1 MSAHSLLRRLR
12 GVLLLSLVAIAAGVL
27 WLALDDRFYV
37 YKVDVAGVLRVKPD
51 EVLRASRLPGLHI
64 LWVRPTEVETRILDA
79 LPSIESAQ
87 VACGLQLPAEC
98 AVTVVERQPRV
109 VWDEDGQLWW
119 IDANGVIFPAPP
131 SFPPIGGEEGGRSEG
146 WLVQGPLPQDEDGL
160 LDERVRVALSELWA
174 AGVDVSPLL
183 YVPGRGLVFTDE
195 RAWRVIVGQGPGMA
209 ERLQVLEWLTTDLEA
224 RGLTPRF
231 VDVRFADAP
240 YYSLTNDW

>member
-1 MSAHSLLRRLR
+1 MSGHSLLRRLR

-51 EVLRASRLPGLHI
+51 EVFQASRLPGLHI

-87 VACGLQLPAEC
+87 VVCGLQLPAEC
-98 AVTVVERQPRV
+98 AITVVERQPRV
-109 VWDEDGQLWW
+109 VWDEDGQSWW
-119 IDANGVIFPAPP
+119 IDANGVIFPAPS
-131 SFPPIGGEEGGRSEG
+131 SFPPIGGEEEGRAEG

-195 RAWRVIVGQGPGMA
+195 RGWRVIVGVAGDRSGG
-209 ERLQVLEWLTTDLEA
+209 T
-224 RGLTPRF
+224 RF
-231 VDVRFADAP
+231 DA
-240 YYSLTNDW
+240 TVC